1 MELRQLAYLVAV
13 AEEQSFTRAAAREL
27 VAQPGVSAQIRRLE
41 AELGQPLFDRGGGS
55 ITLTPAGAAALPF
68 ARAAVASAAGVR
80 NAVEEVTGLVRGR
93 VALGV
98 MPSTATFFADPL
110 ATFAR
115 QHGGVEITLRED
127 TSAALLS
134 ALAGGGLDVVLAVLS
149 GPLPAG
155 LTSQTVTD
163 EPLVAYMA
171 PAHPLSRRQSLS
183 LNDLREEPMIVLPR
197 GTGARS
203 ALDQGCAAVGLS
215 LRIAF
220 EAGDPLV
227 LAALAARGLGVA
239 VLPRSNFEGV
249 KPVALT
255 GPMLRSRMELA
266 WREDGPT
273 GPAARALLTHL
284 RTTLAS

>member
-80 NAVEEVTGLVRGR
+80 NAVEEVT
-93 VALGV
+93 
-98 MPSTATFFADPL
+98 ATFFADPL

-134 ALAGGGLDVVLAVLS
+134 ALAGGGLDVVLAGLS

-171 PAHPLSRRQSLS
+171 PAHPLSCRQSLS

>member
-55 ITLTPAGAAALPF
+55 VTLTPAGAAALPF

-80 NAVEEVTGLVRGR
+80 NAVDEVTGLVRGR
-93 VALGV
+93 VAVGV

-110 ATFAR
+110 AAFAR
-115 QHGGVEITLRED
+115 QHPGVEITLRED
-127 TSAALLS
+127 TSAALLT
-134 ALAGGGLDVVLAVLS
+134 ALGGGGLDVVLAGVS
-149 GPLPAG
+149 GPLPTG
-155 LTSQTVTD
+155 LASQTVTD
-163 EPLVAYMA
+163 EPLVAYIA
-171 PAHPLSRRQSLS
+171 PPHPLSDRHSLS
-183 LNDLREEPMIVLPR
+183 LHDLREEPMIVLPR

-239 VLPRSNFEGV
+239 VLPQSSFEGV

-255 GPMLRSRMELA
+255 GPRMRSRMELA

-284 RTTLAS
+284 RTTLAA